1 MVWEDIGEGGS
12 GNCLLDS
19 FCAEGFGRM
28 VYFSLSYDFR
38 VSLSNSRWWNT
49 NLRELLIVGAFLNDD
64 SVFAVDDNSFDDC
77 DCDGNGNGSDGV
89 LFSAEEVVSYLVVYI
104 TKL

>member
-19 FCAEGFGRM
+19 FCAGGFGRM

-49 NLRELLIVGAFLNDD
+49 NLRELPTVGAFINDG
-64 SVFAVDDNSFDDC
+64 SAFSVDDNSFV
-77 DCDGNGNGSDGV
+77 DGDGDGDGADGF
-89 LFSAEEVVSYLVVYI
+89 LFPIEEVVSYLVVYI